1 MAGEVSLSRTYNDIT
16 TLTRDYIRPL
26 LADQITA
33 RIPTLF
39 AMNEMERKVHV
50 PGGDLLRFPVF
61 KELGPAAGYTGLGT
75 LTTTEAD
82 NFTNALYEWKQGH
95 APVTVSGRDIR
106 KNAGPE
112 AVKPL
117 LKASVEAAISSLA
130 EWAGGQTEGI
140 WSSNNE
146 STLTSLTGLQALV
159 SSTPTTGTVGYIDR
173 STATWWRN
181 QTDSVT
187 TNFSTDGLLSM
198 QNLWSLCSYGT
209 DHPDLVISTRATW
222 VNYVRAMNA
231 TLNYNLPQAPAVAKN
246 AIADLM
252 PNVVSFWGAPM
263 FPDDGAPANSLFMLN
278 SKYIQFSV
286 HPDADFELRE
296 FVIPLNQDG
305 IFSQILFQGEL
316 CFLGMRYH
324 GRLTGGTSD
333 TYS

>member
-1 MAGEVSLSRTYNDIT
+1 MAGEVSLTRVYNDVT
-16 TLTRDYIRPL
+16 TLTRDFIRPL
-26 LADQITA
+26 LADNITA

-39 AMNEMERKVHV
+39 ALNAMERKKLI

-61 KELGPAAGYTGLGT
+61 KEIGPAQGYTGLGT
-75 LTTTEAD
+75 LATTEAD
-82 NFTNALYEWKQGH
+82 NFTNAAYEWKQGA
-95 APVTVSGRDIR
+95 APVTISGRDIR

-117 LKASVEAAISSLA
+117 LKASVEAAVSSLA
-130 EWAGGQTEGI
+130 QWAGGSSEGI
-140 WSSNNE
+140 WSTNTE
-146 STLTSLTGLQALV
+146 TTLTSLTGIPALV
-159 SSTPTTGTVGYIDR
+159 SDTPTVGTVGNIAR
-173 STATWWRN
+173 SNTFWRN

-198 QNLWSLCSYGT
+198 QNLWTLCSFGT
-209 DHPDLVISTRATW
+209 DHPDFIVSTRATW
-222 VNYVRAMNA
+222 VNYVRSLNA
-231 TLNYNLPQAPAVAKN
+231 TLNYNLPQAPAVASN

-252 PNVVSFWGAPM
+252 PNVVQFWGAPM
-263 FPDDGAPANSLFMLN
+263 FFDDGAPANSLFMLN

-296 FVIPLNQDG
+296 FVIPADQDG

-324 GRLTGGTSD
+324 GRIIGGTSD